1 MPLNILIV
9 DDSPVMRTFVRRVMQ
24 LTGLDVAKFLEA
36 GNGAEA
42 LAVALAEPVIDAIFT
57 DINMPVM
64 DGEEFVRQLREQP
77 TRKQTPVI
85 VISTD
90 ATAHRIENM
99 IALGASGYIQKP
111 FGPEQL
117 RNEVERVL
125 NLSEEPAS
133 QEVAQ
138 GEDHV

>member
-24 LTGLDVAKFLEA
+24 LTGLDVEKYLEA

-42 LAVALAEPVIDAIFT
+42 LDLAATTPLLDAVFT

-64 DGEEFVRQLREQP
+64 DGEEFVRQF
-77 TRKQTPVI
+77 RKQPSRLHTPVI

-99 IALGASGYIQKP
+99 LGLGASGYIQKP

-125 NLSEEPAS
+125 LLPRDFDEARGKDGKY
-133 QEVAQ
+133 V
-138 GEDHV
+138 

>member
-24 LTGLDVAKFLEA
+24 LTGIEVGQYLEA

-42 LAVALAEPVIDAIFT
+42 LDVAASQPVIDAVFT

-64 DGEEFVRQLREQP
+64 DGEEFVRQLRRQP
-77 TRKQTPVI
+77 SREQTPVI

-90 ATAHRIENM
+90 ATSRRIENM

-117 RNEVERVL
+117 RSEVERVL
-125 NLSEEPAS
+125 ILTREMAHGGDD
-133 QEVAQ
+133 V
-138 GEDHV
+138 

>member
-1 MPLNILIV
+1 MSMNILIV

-24 LTGLDVAKFLEA
+24 LTGLDVAQYLEA
-36 GNGAEA
+36 NHGAEA
-42 LAVALAEPVIDAIFT
+42 LAVAAAQPVIDAVFT

-64 DGEEFVRQLREQP
+64 DGEEFVRQFRQIP
-77 TRKQTPVI
+77 GRSHTPVI

-125 NLSEEPAS
+125 ALVPEVIEE
-133 QEVAQ
+133 
-138 GEDHV
+138 GDHA